1 MEESVLSK
9 TIVKDLKV
17 LAKTNFLSLYNA
29 DYINKGGKEKTWTI
43 ATRKSKEALEE
54 QFFQGK
60 EDKMDAVVILA
71 YHKEEKK
78 LVAIKQFRV
87 PLNNYVYELPA
98 GLIDNNDDIIST
110 VEREL
115 KEETGL
121 TLTSY
126 KLRGLVTFI
135 SDKCEPELMCVFTAN
150 EYIGELTECNEGELY
165 WIDKAVVPTLP
176 TWEGDRVFL
185 DLLLSGDERFF
196 SLKLQYE
203 GEKLVDKQVNLY

>member
-1 MEESVLSK
+1 MTQEIITQITDTVGTEVFG
-9 TIVKDLKV
+9 IW
-17 LAKTNFLSLYNA
+17 FLIGA
-29 DYINKGGKEKTWTI
+29 
-43 ATRKSKEALEE
+43 AFV
-54 QFFQGK
+54 FFMQ
-60 EDKMDAVVILA
+60 
-71 YHKEEKK
+71 
-78 LVAIKQFRV
+78 
-87 PLNNYVYELPA
+87 A
-98 GLIDNNDDIIST
+98 GFAM
-110 VEREL
+110 V
-115 KEETGL
+115 ETGL

>member
-1 MEESVLSK
+1 MQESPEECL
-9 TIVKDLKV
+9 L
-17 LAKTNFLSLYNA
+17 
-29 DYINKGGKEKTWTI
+29 
-43 ATRKSKEALEE
+43 
-54 QFFQGK
+54 
-60 EDKMDAVVILA
+60 
-71 YHKEEKK
+71 
-78 LVAIKQFRV
+78 
-87 PLNNYVYELPA
+87 
-98 GLIDNNDDIIST
+98 
-110 VEREL
+110 REV

>member
-1 MEESVLSK
+1 MTITTLCYIENNGKYLMLHRIKKHNDINEGKWIGVGGHAEGQESPEECL
-9 TIVKDLKV
+9 L
-17 LAKTNFLSLYNA
+17 
-29 DYINKGGKEKTWTI
+29 
-43 ATRKSKEALEE
+43 
-54 QFFQGK
+54 
-60 EDKMDAVVILA
+60 
-71 YHKEEKK
+71 
-78 LVAIKQFRV
+78 
-87 PLNNYVYELPA
+87 
-98 GLIDNNDDIIST
+98 
-110 VEREL
+110 REV

-203 GEKLVDKQVNLY
+203 GEKLVDKKTWEDFERLCSNSKFTKQEIITQALKNFMKEYKNLL

>member
-1 MEESVLSK
+1 MLEKVDFTNMCMICDGNKVVVIDRKKKDWPGITFPGGHVELGESF
-9 TIVKDLKV
+9 T
-17 LAKTNFLSLYNA
+17 
-29 DYINKGGKEKTWTI
+29 
-43 ATRKSKEALEE
+43 
-54 QFFQGK
+54 
-60 EDKMDAVVILA
+60 DAVI
-71 YHKEEKK
+71 
-78 LVAIKQFRV
+78 
-87 PLNNYVYELPA
+87 
-98 GLIDNNDDIIST
+98 
-110 VEREL
+110 REI

>member
-1 MEESVLSK
+1 MANTRPKALPIARPVEAPGWCEVS
-9 TIVKDLKV
+9 
-17 LAKTNFLSLYNA
+17 
-29 DYINKGGKEKTWTI
+29 GG
-43 ATRKSKEALEE
+43 AAQAGEASY
-54 QFFQGK
+54 
-60 EDKMDAVVILA
+60 DAVL
-71 YHKEEKK
+71 
-78 LVAIKQFRV
+78 
-87 PLNNYVYELPA
+87 
-98 GLIDNNDDIIST
+98 
-110 VEREL
+110 REV

>member
-1 MEESVLSK
+1 MLHRVKKHNDINEGKWIGVGGHAEGQESPEECL
-9 TIVKDLKV
+9 L
-17 LAKTNFLSLYNA
+17 
-29 DYINKGGKEKTWTI
+29 
-43 ATRKSKEALEE
+43 
-54 QFFQGK
+54 
-60 EDKMDAVVILA
+60 
-71 YHKEEKK
+71 
-78 LVAIKQFRV
+78 
-87 PLNNYVYELPA
+87 
-98 GLIDNNDDIIST
+98 
-110 VEREL
+110 REV

-165 WIDKAVVPTLP
+165 WIDKAIVPTLP
-176 TWEGDRVFL
+176 TWKVTEFFWICFFQEMSD
-185 DLLLSGDERFF
+185 FF

>member
-1 MEESVLSK
+1 MLHRVKKHNDINEGKWIGVGGHAEGQESPEECL
-9 TIVKDLKV
+9 L
-17 LAKTNFLSLYNA
+17 
-29 DYINKGGKEKTWTI
+29 
-43 ATRKSKEALEE
+43 
-54 QFFQGK
+54 
-60 EDKMDAVVILA
+60 
-71 YHKEEKK
+71 
-78 LVAIKQFRV
+78 
-87 PLNNYVYELPA
+87 
-98 GLIDNNDDIIST
+98 
-110 VEREL
+110 REV

-121 TLTSY
+121 DVRNAEGGYLFT
-126 KLRGLVTFI
+126 
-135 SDKCEPELMCVFTAN
+135 KCEPELMCVFTAN

>member
-1 MEESVLSK
+1 MPITTLCYIENNGKYLMLHRIKKHNDINEGKWIGVGGHAEGQESPEECL
-9 TIVKDLKV
+9 L
-17 LAKTNFLSLYNA
+17 
-29 DYINKGGKEKTWTI
+29 
-43 ATRKSKEALEE
+43 
-54 QFFQGK
+54 
-60 EDKMDAVVILA
+60 
-71 YHKEEKK
+71 
-78 LVAIKQFRV
+78 
-87 PLNNYVYELPA
+87 
-98 GLIDNNDDIIST
+98 
-110 VEREL
+110 REV

>member
-1 MEESVLSK
+1 MLHRIKKHNDINEGKWIGVGGHAEGQESPEECL
-9 TIVKDLKV
+9 L
-17 LAKTNFLSLYNA
+17 
-29 DYINKGGKEKTWTI
+29 
-43 ATRKSKEALEE
+43 
-54 QFFQGK
+54 
-60 EDKMDAVVILA
+60 
-71 YHKEEKK
+71 
-78 LVAIKQFRV
+78 
-87 PLNNYVYELPA
+87 
-98 GLIDNNDDIIST
+98 
-110 VEREL
+110 REV

-203 GEKLVDKQVNLY
+203 GDSWPSACPPTPIHFPSFMSLCFFITVIIISVPAVSKALIQVKRAALQ